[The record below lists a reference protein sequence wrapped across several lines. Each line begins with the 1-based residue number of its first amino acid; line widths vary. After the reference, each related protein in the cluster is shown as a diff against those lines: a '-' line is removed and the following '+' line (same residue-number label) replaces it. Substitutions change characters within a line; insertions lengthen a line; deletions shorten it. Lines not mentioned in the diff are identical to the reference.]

1 MDMHALHDLPAF
13 QTAIARHPAVLLF
26 KHSPI

>member
-1 MDMHALHDLPAF
+1 VNMIALHDLAAF
-13 QTAIARHPAVLLF
+13 DAALARHPAVLLF